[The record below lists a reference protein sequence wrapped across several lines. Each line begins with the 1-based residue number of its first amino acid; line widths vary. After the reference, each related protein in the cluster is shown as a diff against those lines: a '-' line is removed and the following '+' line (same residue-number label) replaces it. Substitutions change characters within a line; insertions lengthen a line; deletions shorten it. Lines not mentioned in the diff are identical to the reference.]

1 MKLKQSIRYQLADY
15 KAATLV
21 FYGAVVVFLGVM
33 GGLLTAFSGEGTNLQ
48 MSGITAIS
56 ALFLF
61 IGGLCSYHDNLPM
74 HLQNGVSRK
83 TMFQARLV
91 VTAATCA
98 VCSAVDHLLALLI
111 NLLARPF
118 FSGWSDTL
126 FEELYG
132 KQYPS
137 LGPVEGAALSL
148 AFSFVMLLLASS
160 LGYFLI
166 VFFYRM
172 PLKLRV
178 TVAVALGLLL
188 LPGQVLVKAADALL
202 LGNAL
207 ARFAEAVVYPVTAA
221 IEGSP
226 FLTMGCWLLAAAA
239 FSALSWLFMRR
250 AVVRR

>member
-1 MKLKQSIRYQLADY
+1 
-15 KAATLV
+15 
-21 FYGAVVVFLGVM
+21 
-33 GGLLTAFSGEGTNLQ
+33 
-48 MSGITAIS
+48 
-56 ALFLF
+56 
-61 IGGLCSYHDNLPM
+61 
-74 HLQNGVSRK
+74 
-83 TMFQARLV
+83 
-91 VTAATCA
+91 
-98 VCSAVDHLLALLI
+98 
-111 NLLARPF
+111 
-118 FSGWSDTL
+118 
-126 FEELYG
+126 
-132 KQYPS
+132 
-137 LGPVEGAALSL
+137 
-148 AFSFVMLLLASS
+148 MLLLASS